1 MEPCTQRAAFIAA
14 QNLDRVAML
23 CDQLLRLNVPKP
35 AVQPIVDWLNDNRPS
50 GARKVELS

>member
-23 CDQLLRLNVPKP
+23 CDQLLRLNVPKH

-50 GARKVELS
+50 GARKIEL